1 MKIKKAFFALVNLIS
16 VLVIALAV
24 VVLIIVLLT
33 KPGEAPN
40 IAGYSAL
47 RITTGSIEPTYGV
60 NTIILVKKTDPSEIK
75 EGECDLILFIR
86 PRHWMGQLIHIA

>member
-1 MKIKKAFFALVNLIS
+1 MTVSRPKRMMRNEDKESFFALVNLIS

-47 RITTGSIEPTYGV
+47 LHYNGKYGANV
-60 NTIILVKKTDPSEIK
+60 W
-75 EGECDLILFIR
+75 C
-86 PRHWMGQLIHIA
+86 